1 MGHPTSAQNKGGGGV
16 NRDLMEMM
24 ALSWGSPT
32 VTRVLTPRQRR
43 FRSSGLWTA
52 GHLEASFVFGEVLVL
67 SELPL
72 LERQGLEGWLQEAAG
87 LP

>member
-1 MGHPTSAQNKGGGGV
+1 
-16 NRDLMEMM
+16 MM

-43 FRSSGLWTA
+43 FRSSGLWAA
-52 GHLEASFVFGEVLVL
+52 GHLEASFPFGEVLVL
-67 SELPL
+67 RELPL
-72 LERQGLEGWLQEAAG
+72 LERQGLEGWLQEAGG